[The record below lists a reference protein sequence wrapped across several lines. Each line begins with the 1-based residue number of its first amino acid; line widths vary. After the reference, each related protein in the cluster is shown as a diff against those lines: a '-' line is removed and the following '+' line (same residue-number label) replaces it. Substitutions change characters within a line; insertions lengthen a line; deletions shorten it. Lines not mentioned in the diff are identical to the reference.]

1 MSTEENK
8 AVPRRVYEE
17 VLNDKN
23 LDLVDELFAP
33 GYVNHDPTSP
43 EEMRGTESL
52 KQFFGAY
59 LAAFPDLRFV
69 VEDQVA
75 EGDKV
80 ASRWTSRGTNQGE
93 LMGAPPTGKRVE
105 FTGVTISRISEGKI
119 AEDWTSYD
127 ALGMM
132 RQLGLIPA
140 PDQAAGS

>member
-1 MSTEENK
+1 MSIEENK

-17 VLNDKN
+17 VLNGKN

-33 GYVNHDPTSP
+33 EYVNHDPTSP
-43 EEMRGTESL
+43 EEMRGPESI
-52 KQFFGAY
+52 KQFFSAY
-59 LAAFPDLRFV
+59 LAAFPDLRFT

-80 ASRWTSRGTNQGE
+80 VSRWASAGTNRGE
-93 LMGAPPTGKRVE
+93 LMGAAPTGKRVD
-105 FTGVTISRISEGKI
+105 FTGITISRISEGRI

-132 RQLGLIPA
+132 RQLGLIPE
-140 PDQAAGS
+140 PGQQ